1 MRPPV
6 SSAAVGVALAGLLGL
21 PPLRAALESA
31 MVTHML
37 LQIPLL
43 ALAGWILA
51 GSLPAKLDAH
61 LDRLDRSGIA
71 LALVALFASSYWML
85 PRALD
90 AALNDPWVE
99 LSKFLT
105 LPLLVGVPAR
115 LCARR
120 LSPLAAGFIVA
131 NLLSMWAAAGWMYRE
146 FPARLCNYYLIDDQV
161 LAGTMLVWLSVAL
174 ALIWLASFFVEAGA
188 GAQKSFGAGA
198 PVCGDWPPSRNG
210 SSEPITVND
219 GRIRQARWED
229 AGSGATRTSLHP
241 KR

>member
-1 MRPPV
+1 MRLPAR
-6 SSAAVGVALAGLLGL
+6 SAAVGVALAGLLGA
-21 PPLRAALESA
+21 PPLRAALESSMA
-31 MVTHML
+31 THML

-43 ALAGWILA
+43 ALAGWMLA
-51 GSLPAKLDAH
+51 GWLRADLDAH
-61 LDRLDRSGIA
+61 LNRVDQSGIA

-99 LSKFLT
+99 LSKFVT
-105 LPLLVGVPAR
+105 LPLLAGAPAR

-174 ALIWLASFFVEAGA
+174 AALWLASFFVDAGA
-188 GAQKSFGAGA
+188 GAQRTIGAG
-198 PVCGDWPPSRNG
+198 VRS
-210 SSEPITVND
+210 
-219 GRIRQARWED
+219 
-229 AGSGATRTSLHP
+229 
-241 KR
+241 

>member
-6 SSAAVGVALAGLLGL
+6 ASAAVGVALVALLGL
-21 PPLRAALESA
+21 PSLRAALESA

-43 ALAGWILA
+43 ALAGWMLA
-51 GSLPAKLDAH
+51 GSLPAELDAR

-99 LSKFLT
+99 LSKFVT
-105 LPLLVGVPAR
+105 LPLLVGIPAR

-120 LSPLAAGFIVA
+120 LSCSDRPTA
-131 NLLSMWAAAGWMYRE
+131 
-146 FPARLCNYYLIDDQV
+146 
-161 LAGTMLVWLSVAL
+161 
-174 ALIWLASFFVEAGA
+174 
-188 GAQKSFGAGA
+188 
-198 PVCGDWPPSRNG
+198 
-210 SSEPITVND
+210 
-219 GRIRQARWED
+219 
-229 AGSGATRTSLHP
+229 
-241 KR
+241 